1 MSYFNSREIAAIAL
15 FSTLL
20 GVTNGIFA
28 PVIFQATG
36 LPILC
41 DMVGFAILIV
51 TVWWIGKLG
60 AVTMV
65 GFTATIVNLMLN
77 PAGVQFLGFTAASIV
92 FDVAT
97 KLTGYDRGLKKPL
110 FFKISMFSISVLS
123 GSVAGLI
130 IGTFF
135 MASSALVRWGG
146 VSGWIGLHAAG
157 GVVGGLI
164 GVILV
169 TGLTARGVRSLNV
182 RK

>member
-1 MSYFNSREIAAIAL
+1 MNYFNNREITAIAL
-15 FSTLL
+15 FSTLW

-28 PVIFQATG
+28 PIVFQATG

-41 DMVGFAILIV
+41 DMVGFAILIL

-60 AVTMV
+60 AATMV
-65 GFTATIVNLMLN
+65 GLTATIVNLVLN

-97 KLTGYDRGLKKPL
+97 KLIGYDRGLKKPL

-123 GSVAGLI
+123 GSVAGLT

-135 MASSALVRWGG
+135 MVSSALIRWGG

-157 GVVGGLI
+157 GVIGGLI
-164 GVILV
+164 GVVLV
-169 TGLTARGVRSLNV
+169 TGLTTRGVRSLNA
-182 RK
+182 KK